1 VTEAYPPVAA
11 AYPLGAQEQTTR
23 GWTTDTGTGLAALKH
38 VPHSQAKE
46 GNMQSSGICGDD
58 TRYLAFAGRQL
69 FSVIFIIASAGH
81 FTPAT
86 IALAAQHGVPMAS
99 LLVPVSGLIALAGGL
114 SLLFGYRARVGAC
127 LLVLFLVPITLT
139 MHNFWAVT
147 DPMMFQIQLTMFVR
161 NLFLIG
167 GALLFAYF
175 GAGALSLDEYMARP
189 LAELEYAPVNN

>member
-1 VTEAYPPVAA
+1 
-11 AYPLGAQEQTTR
+11 
-23 GWTTDTGTGLAALKH
+23 
-38 VPHSQAKE
+38 
-46 GNMQSSGICGDD
+46 MQNSRIRGDD
-58 TRYLAFAGRQL
+58 MRYLAFAGRQL

-86 IALAAQHGVPMAS
+86 IALAAQQGVPMAG

-114 SLLFGYRARVGAC
+114 SLLFGYRARLGAC
-127 LLVLFLVPITLT
+127 LLVLFLVPVTLT
-139 MHNFWAVT
+139 IHNFWAVT

-189 LAELEYAPVNN
+189 LAELEYAHVNN